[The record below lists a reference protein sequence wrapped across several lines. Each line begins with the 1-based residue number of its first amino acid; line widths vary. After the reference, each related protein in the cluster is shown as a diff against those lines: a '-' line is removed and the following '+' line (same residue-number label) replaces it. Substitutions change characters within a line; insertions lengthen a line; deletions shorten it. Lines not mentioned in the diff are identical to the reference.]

1 MKRSFLICFVLLAT
15 LLLASGCAFRVQ
27 VRGYQSPEATVLM
40 NPGMSVHIQPEASA
54 YASSSPVEVAE
65 LTRMISDLLTELG
78 YTIAPADESDLL
90 MVYSY
95 DHIGH
100 NNRVRFEPQTGPVGG
115 MKTVGRGGPY
125 DHRLWLRVVNNKKI
139 LKDGDEQVVW
149 VGGASLDSAPTA
161 SGRFVAM
168 LLVAAFE
175 DFPRLP
181 EDMVTR
187 KMYLS
192 DARIKSLGY

>member
-1 MKRSFLICFVLLAT
+1 MKRSFLICFVLLTA
-15 LLLASGCAFRVQ
+15 LLLAAGCSFRVQ

-40 NPGMSVHIQPEASA
+40 NPGMSVHIQPEASV
-54 YASSSPVEVAE
+54 YSGSGPVEAAE
-65 LTRMISDLLTELG
+65 LTRMIADLLTELG
-78 YTIAPADESDLL
+78 YKIAPGDEADLL
-90 MVYSY
+90 MIYSY
-95 DHIGH
+95 DHVGH

-125 DHRLWLRVVNNKKI
+125 DHRLWLRVVNNRQD
-139 LKDGDEQVVW
+139 LKDGEEQVVW

-181 EDMVTR
+181 EDMVIR
-187 KMYLS
+187 KMVLS
-192 DARIKSLGY
+192 DARIKALGY

>member
-1 MKRSFLICFVLLAT
+1 MKRSFLICFVLLTA
-15 LLLASGCAFRVQ
+15 LLLAAGCSFRVQ

-40 NPGMSVHIQPEASA
+40 NPGMSVHIQPEASV
-54 YASSSPVEVAE
+54 YSGSGPVEAAE
-65 LTRMISDLLTELG
+65 LTRMIADLLTELG
-78 YTIAPADESDLL
+78 YKIAPGDEADLL
-90 MVYSY
+90 MIYSY
-95 DHIGH
+95 DHVGH

-125 DHRLWLRVVNNKKI
+125 DHRLWLRVVNNREI
-139 LKDGDEQVVW
+139 LEAGDEQVVW
-149 VGGASLDSAPTA
+149 VGGASLDSSPTA

-181 EDMVTR
+181 EDMVIR
-187 KMYLS
+187 KMVLS
-192 DARIKSLGY
+192 DARIKALGY

>member
-1 MKRSFLICFVLLAT
+1 MKRSFLICFVLLAA
-15 LLLASGCAFRVQ
+15 LLLATGCSFRVN

-40 NPGMSVHIQPEASA
+40 NPGMSVHIQPEASVYSGA
-54 YASSSPVEVAE
+54 RPVEVAE
-65 LTRMISDLLTELG
+65 LTRMISTLLTELG
-78 YTIAPADESDLL
+78 YEIAPGDEADLL

-95 DHIGH
+95 DHVGH

-125 DHRLWLRVVNNKKI
+125 DHRLWLRVVNNREI
-139 LKDGDEQVVW
+139 LEAGDEQVVW
-149 VGGASLDSAPTA
+149 VGGASLDSSPTA

-181 EDMVTR
+181 EDMVIR
-187 KMYLS
+187 KMVLS
-192 DARIKSLGY
+192 DARIKALGY

>member
-1 MKRSFLICFVLLAT
+1 MKRSFLICF
-15 LLLASGCAFRVQ
+15 LLLAALLLTVGCSYRVQ
-27 VRGYQSPEATVLM
+27 VRGYQSPDATVLM
-40 NPGMSVHIQPEASA
+40 KPGMSVHIQPESSA
-54 YASSSPVEVAE
+54 FSSSSPVEATE
-65 LTRMISDLLTELG
+65 LTRMIADLLADLG
-78 YTIAPADESDLL
+78 YQIAPADAANLL

-95 DHIGH
+95 DHVGH

-125 DHRLWLRVVNNKKI
+125 DHRLWLRVVDNTKI
-139 LKDGDEQVVW
+139 PKAGEEQVVW

-187 KMYLS
+187 RIQLS
-192 DARIKSLGY
+192 DARIGALGY